1 MKEIALHILDIT
13 QNSIKAGANEIRIT
27 LSESIPDD
35 LLSLTIADNGKGMD
49 AESCRRASDPWFTS
63 RTTRKVGLGLP
74 LLKMNAGLTGGGMTI
89 DSEPGKG
96 TTVNATFG
104 YKHVDRPPLGDVSG
118 TIALM
123 ILSNPSINIVYS
135 HICEGKEWSISTSE
149 IKEALGEEAVRDL
162 TIVRHLREII
172 NGNVAE
178 IRNFQT
184 GYDKY

>member
-89 DSEPGKG
+89 DSELPSLF
-96 TTVNATFG
+96 TNEIF
-104 YKHVDRPPLGDVSG
+104 RNSG
-118 TIALM
+118 
-123 ILSNPSINIVYS
+123 NKINDEVF
-135 HICEGKEWSISTSE
+135 CQ
-149 IKEALGEEAVRDL
+149 R
-162 TIVRHLREII
+162 
-172 NGNVAE
+172 
-178 IRNFQT
+178 
-184 GYDKY
+184 